1 MNRFL
6 RITLAIVAVM
16 IVLAWLTVF
25 GEQGD
30 RLREFFSLATWRR
43 GSEFIAKFFGAGVEQ
58 PAFTDPQRWVEAARL
73 AYETLRMSVLA
84 IGMAGIGTLLL
95 VIPGAR
101 NAADG
106 SLTLTRSPFSR
117 LVYWLVRFLFTF
129 SRAVPELVWTML
141 IIFVFSPGIL
151 PGAIALGLHNF
162 GILGKLCAE
171 VVENVDMRPA
181 RALRNAG
188 AGTMQTLLYGV
199 MPLVMPQCLSYLLY
213 RWEII
218 IRTTIVV
225 GFVSAGGLGREFRLA
240 MSWLHYDEVALI
252 LMCYLVLVLMVDMM
266 SGLLRR
272 LARE

>member
-1 MNRFL
+1 MNRFVRWAMASAL
-6 RITLAIVAVM
+6 TL
-16 IVLAWLTVF
+16 IVLAWLTIF
-25 GEQGD
+25 LEQGD
-30 RLREFFSLATWRR
+30 RLGAFFSAATWRQ
-43 GSEFIAKFFGAGVEQ
+43 GSEIVAQFFGAGRDR
-58 PAFTDPQRWVEAARL
+58 PAFTNPERWREAKEL

-84 IGMAGIGTLLL
+84 IGFAGIGTLLL

-106 SLTLTRSPFSR
+106 SLTLTRSRFSR
-117 LVYWLVRFLFTF
+117 FGYWLARLLFTF
-129 SRAVPELVWTML
+129 ARAVPELVWAML

-171 VVENVDMRPA
+171 VVEDVDMRPA

-199 MPLVMPQCLSYLLY
+199 LPVVMPQFLSYLLY

-225 GFVSAGGLGREFRLA
+225 GFVSAGGLGRQFRLA
-240 MSWLHYDEVALI
+240 MSWLHFDEVALI
-252 LMCYLVLVLMVDMM
+252 LICYLALVLMVDIM

-272 LARE
+272 LAQ